1 MFWLVFGC
9 RMFWFWV
16 GWCGSRVEF
25 FRFLWTR
32 FVETIEKKSFLLLHY
47 FLVSFSSPLFPFW
60 SDATRK
66 KQMSWEILA
75 IRLGIV
81 TPWPYLGPCFL
92 ALHLSHL
99 TTILSPKESHLNHW
113 QALENVIIF
122 YVSIY
127 LSRLEVAVP
136 F

>member
-16 GWCGSRVEF
+16 GWCGSRVKF

-60 SDATRK
+60 SDATRM

-75 IRLGIV
+75 IRAGNSDTMTIPRTV
-81 TPWPYLGPCFL
+81 FSGSSSFPPYNNPLPQ
-92 ALHLSHL
+92 
-99 TTILSPKESHLNHW
+99 ESHLNHW

-122 YVSIY
+122 YVCQFTW
-127 LSRLEVAVP
+127 VD
-136 F
+136 